1 VNPPNGPVE
10 GQAKKPSEQELVFLT
25 QAYNFFYDI
34 CEEMRSESFW
44 QKDPY
49 YRFSRVRDA
58 FLVYSEV
65 LEYEPV
71 GYFLEALKKARP
83 PMEAELS
90 KEFFLFIRN
99 LLIHFPFFKSWDEV
113 LFNKGLINWSK
124 PGRTIDK
131 FLAKFA
137 GHDFV
142 KYRIWDAENKKFEYV
157 TISFPKVYGEG
168 TEIMLKTFM
177 PEREGMIFSMSLM
190 RIVLDSQVEVEDP
203 TNG

>member
-1 VNPPNGPVE
+1 MDNKRPN
-10 GQAKKPSEQELVFLT
+10 KQEIVFLT
-25 QAYNFFYDI
+25 QAYDFFYDI
-34 CEEMRSESFW
+34 CEEMRDESFW

-65 LEYEPV
+65 LEYEPI
-71 GYFLEALKKARP
+71 GWFLETLKKARP

-99 LLIHFPFFKSWDEV
+99 ALIHFPFFKNWDEV
-113 LFNKGLINWSK
+113 TFTNGLINWSK

-131 FLAKFA
+131 FLSKFA
-137 GHDFV
+137 GHSFV
-142 KYRIWDAENKKFEYV
+142 KYRVWDPQNKKFEYV
-157 TISFPKVYGEG
+157 TISFPKVYGDG
-168 TEIMLKTFM
+168 IEIKLRNFM

-190 RIVLDSQVEVEDP
+190 RTVLDSQVDTEVIDK
-203 TNG
+203 

>member
-1 VNPPNGPVE
+1 MNDKRPN
-10 GQAKKPSEQELVFLT
+10 KQEIVFLT

-34 CEEMRSESFW
+34 CEEMHNESFW

-65 LEYEPV
+65 LEYEPIEW
-71 GYFLEALKKARP
+71 FLETLKKARP

-90 KEFFLFIRN
+90 REFFLFIRN
-99 LLIHFPFFKSWDEV
+99 LLIHFPFFKSWDEMA
-113 LFNKGLINWSK
+113 FTKGLINWSK

-131 FLAKFA
+131 FLLKFA

-142 KYRIWDAENKKFEYV
+142 KYRVWDPQNKKFEYV
-157 TISFPKVYGEG
+157 TISFPKFYDDG
-168 TEIMLKTFM
+168 TEIKLRNFM
-177 PEREGMIFSMSLM
+177 PEREGMIFSISLM
-190 RIVLDSQVEVEDP
+190 RVVLDSQVEADVV
-203 TNG
+203 GK